1 MNFGL
6 GMSSSSD
13 ISTSARERL
22 EALSKNAQAKLSE
35 AKAPARN
42 QEWFQRTVVVPTAPI
57 FIASTEDIG
66 TDRVRANHLDAFH
79 YCDEQI
85 KLSGECASLIGGMI
99 YLCTTFNNNYCVPYA

>member
-66 TDRVRANHLDAFH
+66 TDRVRANHLDAAIH

-85 KLSGECASLIGGMI
+85 KLSAENAPL
-99 YLCTTFNNNYCVPYA
+99 